1 MPQRETPDEARRRIF
16 GESEQ
21 PGRPRARGIKP
32 GKPAPSP
39 REPRGRLKSLRS
51 LDRLRRLSDR
61 LRPPAPGQLETSA
74 PSVASPPEQPAS
86 PGLPPDEQP
95 AASASAPQQET
106 TASGPPSHD
115 EPAAQ
120 APPPPHQAAPSSPV
134 APEEPVASSAPKEV
148 EPAAGPEEPVAS
160 SAPKE
165 VEPAA
170 GPEEPGPEELAAS
183 APEADAVTSSIPAQ
197 EEPATPAPPAQEEP
211 APYAA
216 SEQQASEYSSPRS
229 DIPRPVAGD
238 EVTQQLS
245 EQSSTLARH
254 EKRLA
259 KLERG
264 EPRATAAIR
273 VSPAFVAG
281 IVAFLAAEALVAA
294 VVLALDRDLKTWAAA
309 GIVGLGLTVIAAVV
323 ALIAKRHVD

>member
-16 GESEQ
+16 GESQ
-21 PGRPRARGIKP
+21 QTGRPQARGIKP
-32 GKPAPSP
+32 GKRAPSP
-39 REPRGRLKSLRS
+39 REPRDRLKSLRS
-51 LDRLRRLSDR
+51 LDRLRRLSER
-61 LRPPAPGQLETSA
+61 LRPPAPGLLETSA
-74 PSVASPPEQPAS
+74 PSVASRPEQPAS

-95 AASASAPQQET
+95 AASASAPQQKT

-148 EPAAGPEEPVAS
+148 EPAAGPA
-160 SAPKE
+160 
-165 VEPAA
+165 
-170 GPEEPGPEELAAS
+170 EPGPEELAAS

-197 EEPATPAPPAQEEP
+197 EEPATPAPPAHEEP
-211 APYAA
+211 APYSA

-264 EPRATAAIR
+264 EPGATAAIR
-273 VSPAFVAG
+273 VSPSFIAG
-281 IVAFLAAEALVAA
+281 IIAFLAAEALVAA